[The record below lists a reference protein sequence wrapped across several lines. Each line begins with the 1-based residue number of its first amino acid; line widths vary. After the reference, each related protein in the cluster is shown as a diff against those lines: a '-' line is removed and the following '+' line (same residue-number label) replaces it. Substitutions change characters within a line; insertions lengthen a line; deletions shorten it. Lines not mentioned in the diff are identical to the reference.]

1 MCALIVLLKLDQAR
15 REIDKKTLII
25 AMIGG
30 IFGIGVGDWFFYLSL
45 ANIGA
50 SVTSALTTSSPLL
63 SLFLAFI
70 LLKEKITW
78 KQILGTILIIAGVL
92 IISIGTLA

>member
-30 IFGIGVGDWFFYLSL
+30 IFGIGVGDWFFIL
-45 ANIGA
+45 A
-50 SVTSALTTSSPLL
+50 L
-63 SLFLAFI
+63 
-70 LLKEKITW
+70 
-78 KQILGTILIIAGVL
+78 QI
-92 IISIGTLA
+92 